1 MGEVT
6 GYALDNLQLRGE
18 LFVSP
23 GDVCYEGMVI
33 GEASRSG
40 DMVVNAVRAKEKTN
54 IRTHSHDETV
64 KLAAPIE
71 HTLESA
77 IEWIAEDE
85 LVEVTPDAIRIR
97 KRLLVE
103 ADRRRAAK
111 RG

>member
-1 MGEVT
+1 
-6 GYALDNLQLRGE
+6 
-18 LFVSP
+18 
-23 GDVCYEGMVI
+23 
-33 GEASRSG
+33 
-40 DMVVNAVRAKEKTN
+40 
-54 IRTHSHDETV
+54 V

-77 IEWIAEDE
+77 IEWISEDE